1 MPIIT
6 LGGSSLVAQRVK
18 DPTLLLP
25 CLWLL
30 LSNGFDPWPENFP
43 EGVVKEKKAL
53 NTLGE
58 LACSP
63 LDR

>member
-1 MPIIT
+1 M
-6 LGGSSLVAQRVK
+6 AQRVK